1 MTDVRS
7 RLSYLSALRE
17 ESSSAAD
24 RLQKKKKGKKQQH
37 YGTNDPKSMQGMSP
51 VLCVVVS
58 RRVLFK
64 HASLV
69 PAVGTDKNGG
79 GEEKSVRT
87 QKPTNQTKRKENEKY
102 TCAHKHYAHRA

>member
-1 MTDVRS
+1 MYGRGCRTCLLFARKVH
-7 RLSYLSALRE
+7 LLRIVY
-17 ESSSAAD
+17 
-24 RLQKKKKGKKQQH
+24 RKKKKGKKQQH

-69 PAVGTDKNGG
+69 PAVRTDKNGG